1 MGILFYIGTTLAA
14 AMYIVGAIEILI
26 VIFHL
31 VSVSEKCVG
40 LNVLYKL
47 QTYIAPSLSIF
58 GDTTIPENMY
68 NNYRV
73 FGTCLLAIIGLI
85 VYVGVKFVN
94 K

>member
-1 MGILFYIGTTLAA
+1 MVPQ
-14 AMYIVGAIEILI
+14 M
-26 VIFHL
+26 
-31 VSVSEKCVG
+31 
-40 LNVLYKL
+40 
-47 QTYIAPSLSIF
+47 SIF

-94 K
+94 KFAAVALACVIGCMKLF